1 MSYFIKQK
9 DLKEHSSAV
18 YFNNHISMLV
28 VSTKQISGVNLV
40 ESNTKGEY
48 KKGRNLY
55 RRLKQQNDYYKFCCV
70 LSK

>member
-18 YFNNHISMLV
+18 YFNDHRSMLA

-40 ESNTKGEY
+40 ESNTKGE
-48 KKGRNLY
+48 
-55 RRLKQQNDYYKFCCV
+55 
-70 LSK
+70 